1 MWKIRNL
8 KGPGENESSDDDT
21 IILSKELRPRL
32 VIASFGLI
40 AGLISSLAI
49 SGLIL
54 LVEKVT
60 AVPVGT
66 FYLILMA
73 AITQSQ
79 LYSVNMIVAGL
90 LLHLAS
96 GCIIGLV
103 MAIPFATCR
112 KTSIDYLHQYAPI
125 YGLLFGFA
133 IWSILFLPIT
143 FGIVLPVLGLLEDQT
158 ILQQAPTGPIASIDT
173 GKLSEISNKI
183 IFGALPFNM
192 FYGLLVAIIIKLL
205 SESYLYRKEPFK
217 NIYYNTTSS
226 KTRD

>member
-1 MWKIRNL
+1 MEGWIDMWRAGSKKP
-8 KGPGENESSDDDT
+8 KGLGENDSSGNT
-21 IILSKELRPRL
+21 ITLSQELRPRL

-79 LYSVNMIVAGL
+79 LYSVNMIVSGL
-90 LLHLAS
+90 LLHVVS
-96 GCIIGLV
+96 GSIIGLV
-103 MAIPFATCR
+103 MAIPFAICR
-112 KTSIDYLHQYAPI
+112 KSSIDSVHQYAPI
-125 YGLLFGFA
+125 YGLLFGFGL
-133 IWSILFLPIT
+133 WSVLFLPIT
-143 FGIVLPVLGLLEDQT
+143 FWMVLPLLSFLEDQT
-158 ILQQAPTGPIASIDT
+158 ILQQLPTGPIASIDT
-173 GKLSEISNKI
+173 GKLSEMSNKI

-192 FYGLLVAIIIKLL
+192 FYGLLGAIIIKLL
-205 SESYLYRKEPFK
+205 SENYLYKKEPFK
-217 NIYYNTTSS
+217 KYIL
-226 KTRD
+226 